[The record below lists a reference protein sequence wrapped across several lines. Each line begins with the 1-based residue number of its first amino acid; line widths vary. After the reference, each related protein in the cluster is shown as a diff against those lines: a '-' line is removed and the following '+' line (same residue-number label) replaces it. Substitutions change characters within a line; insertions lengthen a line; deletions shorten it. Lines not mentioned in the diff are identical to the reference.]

1 MNTVSQTF
9 NWNRFVAAL
18 KKEVVENSRL
28 LLFSALGLYA
38 FFTFFMILGNV
49 FSHNPKMEEWEMMTN
64 EMPQTFVLC
73 VISFAVAIMASM
85 AFKDLTTKK
94 RRTSLFTSPSS
105 TLEKFIV
112 NVLIYIVG
120 TFVALFVIAQLADLT
135 RIAALKLFESDNFVV
150 PGPINF
156 FKSFNVEMGL
166 SDIKTLGLD
175 NGFNNLM
182 TTAVTI
188 GTVSSAIMYLLGAV
202 IWPRLSLLKTYAV
215 TFVIETILMIII
227 FIIVMIIYLCGGI
240 HEFGDWCLG
249 FMKSGNFLRVIIGL
263 MVVQGV
269 AFFALAWYLFKRK
282 DVVSLKWW
290 K

>member
-18 KKEVVENSRL
+18 KKEVVENNRL
-28 LLFSALGLYA
+28 LLFSAIGLYA
-38 FFTFFMILGNV
+38 FLTFVMILGNLI
-49 FSHNPKMEEWEMMTN
+49 SHNPKMEEWEMMTN

-73 VISFAVAIMASM
+73 VISFAAAIMASM
-85 AFKDLTTKK
+85 AFKDLTTKN

-175 NGFNNLM
+175 SGFNHLL
-182 TTAVTI
+182 TTTIVI
-188 GTVSSAIMYLLGAV
+188 GTVSSAIMYLLGTV

-215 TFVIETILMIII
+215 TFVIETILMIVIL
-227 FIIVMIIYLCGGI
+227 IVVLIIYLCGGI
-240 HEFGDWCLG
+240 HEFGDWCLE

-263 MVVQGV
+263 TVVQGV